1 MDVDMDDDNFDFC
14 PPFITTEDYSF
25 DNSKIST
32 FPIPTTL
39 LDKFSDPQVH
49 VKDSDIALPEDDFSI
64 SVEDFDIEVLS
75 NSLKQSEESL
85 QLTLPTENME
95 LNNAIHL
102 IKAYREAIDEGQI
115 ELSEVIMKRIS
126 EKVSPVGGV
135 MDQLLYYLFQPVD
148 KQADYLRQE
157 SDKNF
162 RAAFMTFYQIFPYG
176 KFAHFVA
183 NRAIL
188 QAMPHD
194 VELIH
199 VIDFDMGEGIQWPS
213 MIEAIGW
220 QQRKE
225 IRLRLTSVKWSEADS
240 DCPPSP
246 WRFAETRRWLCDH
259 AQAFCVKLTV
269 DTMELHDLVNE
280 IKTTKR
286 NGRRREWLA
295 SPHGQGESRRD
306 LSKFL
311 RVVKELLAYVANCYF
326 DRKSLSAQNPITK
339 LDVDSIPCESIVFNS
354 MIRSCARRR
363 TDFDNM
369 GIITFGDGD
378 VWVNSRFSSSFGS
391 FLDGHLVHYQALL
404 ESIEWAF
411 PNHLGEARTGLE
423 CLFVAPLIS
432 SLAWIHKWEEMGC
445 CDLQLGFGLEGCRVS
460 KESLME
466 AMEMVSEGKSLYGV
480 RIEGENNNSM
490 ALEWRGIPLV
500 RFSCWRS

>member
-49 VKDSDIALPEDDFSI
+49 VKDSDIALPEDGFSI

-176 KFAHFVA
+176 KFAHFAA

-225 IRLRLTSVKWSEADS
+225 IRLRPHIEA
-240 DCPPSP
+240 
-246 WRFAETRRWLCDH
+246 
-259 AQAFCVKLTV
+259 
-269 DTMELHDLVNE
+269 
-280 IKTTKR
+280 
-286 NGRRREWLA
+286 
-295 SPHGQGESRRD
+295 
-306 LSKFL
+306 LSLK
-311 RVVKELLAYVANCYF
+311 
-326 DRKSLSAQNPITK
+326 
-339 LDVDSIPCESIVFNS
+339 
-354 MIRSCARRR
+354 
-363 TDFDNM
+363 
-369 GIITFGDGD
+369 
-378 VWVNSRFSSSFGS
+378 
-391 FLDGHLVHYQALL
+391 
-404 ESIEWAF
+404 
-411 PNHLGEARTGLE
+411 
-423 CLFVAPLIS
+423 
-432 SLAWIHKWEEMGC
+432 
-445 CDLQLGFGLEGCRVS
+445 
-460 KESLME
+460 
-466 AMEMVSEGKSLYGV
+466 
-480 RIEGENNNSM
+480 
-490 ALEWRGIPLV
+490 
-500 RFSCWRS
+500 

>member
-49 VKDSDIALPEDDFSI
+49 VKDSDIALPEDGFSI

-176 KFAHFVA
+176 KFAHFAA

-225 IRLRLTSVKWSEADS
+225 IRLRPLKWSEADS

-286 NGRRREWLA
+286 NGRRREWL
-295 SPHGQGESRRD
+295 
-306 LSKFL
+306 
-311 RVVKELLAYVANCYF
+311 
-326 DRKSLSAQNPITK
+326 
-339 LDVDSIPCESIVFNS
+339 VFNC
-354 MIRSCARRR
+354 MLRLPH
-363 TDFDNM
+363 M
-369 GIITFGDGD
+369 GRVKN

-411 PNHLGEARTGLE
+411 PNHLGEARTALE

-445 CDLQLGFGLEGCRVS
+445 CDLQLGFGLEGCQVS

>member
-1 MDVDMDDDNFDFC
+1 MDVDMDDYNLDFC
-14 PPFITTEDYSF
+14 PPFITTEDYSL
-25 DNSKIST
+25 DKSKIST
-32 FPIPTTL
+32 FPSPTTL
-39 LDKFSDPQVH
+39 LDEFSDPQVLS
-49 VKDSDIALPEDDFSI
+49 KSPE
-64 SVEDFDIEVLS
+64 
-75 NSLKQSEESL
+75 KSEESL

-95 LNNAIHL
+95 INNVIHL

-115 ELSEVIMKRIS
+115 QLSEVIVKRIS

-135 MDQLLYYLFQPVD
+135 MDRFLYYLFQSFD

-157 SDKNF
+157 SNNNF
-162 RAAFMTFYQIFPYG
+162 LAAFMTFYQIFPYG
-176 KFAHFVA
+176 KFAHFAA

-199 VIDFDMGEGIQWPS
+199 IIEFDMGEGIQWPS

-225 IRLRLTSVKWSEADS
+225 IRLRLTSGKWSEGDS
-240 DCPPSP
+240 DCSPSP
-246 WRFAETRRWLCDH
+246 WRFTETRRWLCDH

-280 IKTTKR
+280 MKTMKR
-286 NGRRREWLA
+286 NGRRREWLVFNCMLRL
-295 SPHGQGESRRD
+295 PHMGRVRSRRD

-311 RVVKELLAYVANCYF
+311 RVAKELLAYVTNRNF
-326 DRKSLSAQNPITK
+326 DRKSFSTQNPIIE
-339 LDVDSIPCESIVFNS
+339 LDVGSISCENIVFS
-354 MIRSCARRR
+354 FMIRSCARRR

-369 GIITFGDGD
+369 GIIAFGDGD
-378 VWVNSRFSSSFGS
+378 VWFWFILGWAFGT
-391 FLDGHLVHYQALL
+391 LQALL

-411 PNHLGEARTGLE
+411 PNHLGEARTALE

-432 SLAWIHKWEEMGC
+432 SLAWIHKWDEMGC
-445 CDLQLGFGLEGCRVS
+445 CDLQLGFGLEGCQVS

-466 AMEMVSEGKSLYGV
+466 AIEMVREGKSLYGV
-480 RIEGENNNSM
+480 RIEGENNNIM
-490 ALEWRGIPLV
+490 VLEWRGIPLV
-500 RFSCWRS
+500 RFSCWRNQ